1 MSSSFS
7 VSLVFRSTVSPDH
20 DDDDDD
26 EDDLK
31 VYYNLSQSVIKFQ
44 NVIAPYFYHEYIDL
58 SVS

>member
-26 EDDLK
+26 DQT